1 MRRFGRHSCESRRFC
16 FSGPYQEVR
25 HDLEIELLADV
36 AELEGAPKPELS
48 GRLVGVKPD
57 QERLK
62 TAIKVSD

>member
-1 MRRFGRHSCESRRFC
+1 
-16 FSGPYQEVR
+16 
-25 HDLEIELLADV
+25 LEIELLADV